1 RVAPPC
7 RGAHAQAPAARRDR
21 PWLALPGADLG
32 VVDPLAPGVTEP
44 ALVSFPGFMRLRR
57 VLVAI
62 PFWLLLFLLPS
73 PPGPSPTAHPP
84 PTPPPRPPPSPS
96 PSSSPL
102 AQNAFLSLDV
112 TDGGPTTQIIV
123 NGGAFLSNEQMTLF
137 WDQPN
142 KVAGGAAADGSG
154 NFVTHVKPFSGD
166 PPGQHKL
173 CASVEPRPCASFQLE
188 AAATSP
194 SPSASPI
201 ESPSPSPEATASPTA
216 SSTPVAA
223 TLNGLDLI
231 SRPPFVFLP
240 IVGGLAILLSLG
252 YWAVSVIRRPR
263 PMTALPSAA
272 VMHRS

>member
-1 RVAPPC
+1 
-7 RGAHAQAPAARRDR
+7 
-21 PWLALPGADLG
+21 
-32 VVDPLAPGVTEP
+32 
-44 ALVSFPGFMRLRR
+44 
-57 VLVAI
+57 
-62 PFWLLLFLLPS
+62 
-73 PPGPSPTAHPP
+73 
-84 PTPPPRPPPSPS
+84 
-96 PSSSPL
+96 
-102 AQNAFLSLDV
+102 V
-112 TDGGPTTQIIV
+112 TDGGPTTQITV

-173 CASVEPRPCASFQLE
+173 CASVEPRPCATFQLE

-194 SPSASPI
+194 SPSASPA

-272 VMHRS
+272 VMHRATRPDYTAGFGTPPPTPIHEPQSQSAWTEPVRPHPTSPPAPTPEPAPPPAPAAPKLPPAEWGPPTEWGPGAPDAGYPELSPPDEPLELPEHGDLPEPGD